1 MDNCP
6 VVQLRADH
14 LQPNIRTVILMPIS
28 SLDDKH
34 LPSEVWEEIK
44 YPVSNFNHVPMRI
57 QNNISHSMMDV
68 IDYSCRVKSYVM

>member
-14 LQPNIRTVILMPIS
+14 LQPNIRTVILLPIS

-34 LPSEVWEEIK
+34 LPSKVWGEIK
-44 YPVSNFNHVPMRI
+44 YPVSN
-57 QNNISHSMMDV
+57 
-68 IDYSCRVKSYVM
+68 